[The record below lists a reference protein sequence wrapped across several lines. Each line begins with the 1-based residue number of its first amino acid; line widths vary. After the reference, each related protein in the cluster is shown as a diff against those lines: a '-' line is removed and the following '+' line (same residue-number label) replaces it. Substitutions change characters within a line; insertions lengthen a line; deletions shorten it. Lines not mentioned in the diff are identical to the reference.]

1 MSTSAPPDRLSL
13 DVTTSDGATEIF
25 VLDGQFRVVERGLGT
40 LHADL
45 EPGIYKV
52 KVRTGYATEEKLVSL
67 HDRPRAIRFDK
78 LPFHSPAP
86 LAATTATGDA
96 QMTHAEQESARFHE
110 NSDRPGKGSSLFVF
124 VRECATPVR
133 TDATSPETSD
143 PSRTGTT
150 PDNPATGLTLWDLDG
165 NLVSDLA
172 PNAAKDPGPSTWA
185 ACHVELDPKPYLLR
199 LDLPSGETVEQ
210 MVVTLKDW
218 QSQIF
223 LTLRSFS
230 KASLRRADLAT
241 ASHLFAPF
249 APAAPTAFDSD
260 GPGFRLTELARLG
273 LMNRRQ
279 VLSPS
284 AIGEMLDGKF
294 DNPMLG
300 IYAAHTLLLTNPL
313 DDSAFAAYVRD
324 RRRLESAAQGLGD
337 AVARFTKNPAD
348 AQALQ
353 SAADSAAP
361 VGPAVE
367 VLRAFAEGVREFKTF
382 GTVVKNLRHL
392 VGKGAHPDVEALAA
406 YYRFTVERLLRHVDR
421 AAAPEVDALAGLLD
435 PVDAPYVFGH
445 PPMLRRS
452 WALVVGLSA
461 RKPELVPPDSLS
473 GQVARNIWGSEPWLL
488 WKRENQPGAAGGYG
502 GSAVPFSIEQPQSPP
517 ADPLEATLAL
527 HLKRRSASSRHAGSP
542 AGATGIG
549 PSFAA
554 PYAGGL
560 GFESFDPGLGGVAFG
575 MAPQPPPGAEDDE
588 MMLELVQ
595 STGLP
600 RSNLEPLIE
609 RVSLSGGFEMAT
621 PTEPAAAIDL
631 GAALT
636 GFARFMGSVFSR
648 KADQLVWRR
657 LDDARVVDAAG
668 APSKGEDVAKNEA
681 YFVLRLKEMY
691 VRTARQLWQTFY
703 PMLHS
708 FTEHQKE
715 TEESVVGPSQLGA
728 LANAG
733 LDRIVAQNQRL
744 AGPTPYRGD
753 DVNLVVGL
761 YAVPGS
767 DVARA
772 FIDTVGEI
780 TKLGGITLGVVPQ
793 IADALK
799 TGIDKTLALNAT
811 KLQLGVKDSF
821 PAGTPLHTGIYVGI
835 ASAGGDGLFDQ
846 LWFSGGRLRTGSDK
860 GPPFDQSDFMVIAL
874 ERLDTRDDWPRLP
887 GLAEIQAKMSS
898 ILSDGSLSIDDR
910 KKKLSDV
917 WPTFTGLLF
926 SSPHLTKPDRAR
938 IANDVAESIHE
949 QLAPAPLFAPPAP
962 GAQSALA
969 MPESARPSFDF
980 ARIAPATNM
989 DQPGWLEKAEA
1000 VFSGNPFE
1008 AAKDSGK

>member
-1 MSTSAPPDRLSL
+1 MSTSAPPERLSI

-52 KVRTGYATEEKLVSL
+52 KVRTGYATEEKLVTL
-67 HDRPRAIRFDK
+67 RDRPKAVHFDK

-86 LAATTATGDA
+86 LADTTATGDA

-110 NSDRPGKGSSLFVF
+110 YSDRPGKGSSLFVF
-124 VRECATPVR
+124 VRESETPVR
-133 TDATSPETSD
+133 KDATSSETSD
-143 PSRTGTT
+143 PSRTGKT
-150 PDNPATGLTLWDLDG
+150 PDNPATGLTLRDLDG

-172 PNAAKDPGPSTWA
+172 SHATTETGPRCWA

-210 MVVTLKDW
+210 TVVTLKDW

-223 LTLRSFS
+223 LTLRSFP
-230 KASLRRADLAT
+230 KASLRLADLAT
-241 ASHLFAPF
+241 ASHLFARYPF
-249 APAAPTAFDSD
+249 AAAPAAPTAAAAPAAPTPFDSD

-273 LMNRRQ
+273 LTNRRQ

-284 AIGEMLDGKF
+284 TIDEMLNGKF

-300 IYAAHTLLLTNPL
+300 IYAAHMLLLKNPL
-313 DDSAFAAYVRD
+313 DDSAFAAY
-324 RRRLESAAQGLGD
+324 
-337 AVARFTKNPAD
+337 D

-353 SAADSAAP
+353 SAAASAAP

-367 VLRAFAEGVREFKTF
+367 AVRAFAEGVREFKTF
-382 GTVVKNLRHL
+382 GTVVKNLRDL

-421 AAAPEVDALAGLLD
+421 AAVPEVDALAGLLD
-435 PVDAPYVFGH
+435 PVDAPYVFSH

-473 GQVARNIWGSEPWLL
+473 GQVARNIWGPEPWLL
-488 WKRENQPGAAGGYG
+488 WKRENQPCAAGGSG
-502 GSAVPFSIEQPQSPP
+502 GSAVSFTLEQPQSPW

-527 HLKRRSASSRHAGSP
+527 HLKRRSPSSRQARSP
-542 AGATGIG
+542 AGAKGLG
-549 PSFAA
+549 PSFTA
-554 PYAGGL
+554 PFNAGGSVL
-560 GFESFDPGLGGVAFG
+560 ESFDPGLGGTARG
-575 MAPQPPPGAEDDE
+575 LAPQPPPAAEDDE
-588 MMLELVQ
+588 MMQELVQ
-595 STGLP
+595 LTGLP
-600 RSNLEPLIE
+600 RSNLEPLIQ
-609 RVSLSGGFEMAT
+609 RVNLSRGIEMAT
-621 PTEPAAAIDL
+621 PSEPAAAIDL

-636 GFARFMGSVFSR
+636 GFARFVSSIFSR

-657 LDDARVVDAAG
+657 LDDERVVDAAG
-668 APSKGEDVAKNEA
+668 APSKGEDVVKDEA

-691 VRTARQLWQTFY
+691 VRAARQLWQTFY

-715 TEESVVGPSQLGA
+715 SEESVVGPGQLGA

-761 YAVPGS
+761 YAVPGN

-772 FIDTVGEI
+772 FIDTAGEI

-821 PAGTPLHTGIYVGI
+821 PAGKPLHTGVYVGI
-835 ASAGGDGLFDQ
+835 ASADGDGIFDQ

-860 GPPFDQSDFMVIAL
+860 GPPFDQSDYMVIAL
-874 ERLDTRDDWPRLP
+874 ERLDARDDWPRLP
-887 GLAEIQAKMSS
+887 GLPEVQAKMSS
-898 ILSDGSLSIDDR
+898 ILGDGSLSTDDK

-926 SSPHLTKPDRAR
+926 NSPHLTKPDRAR
-938 IANDVAESIHE
+938 IANDVAESIRE
-949 QLAPAPLFAPPAP
+949 QLAATPLFPTPAP
-962 GAQSALA
+962 GAQSAMG
-969 MPESARPSFDF
+969 MPDSARPSFDF
-980 ARIAPATNM
+980 ARVAPATKM
-989 DQPGWLEKAEA
+989 DQPGWLKKAEA
-1000 VFSGNPFE
+1000 VLSGNPFR
-1008 AAKDSGK
+1008 AAKRSRK